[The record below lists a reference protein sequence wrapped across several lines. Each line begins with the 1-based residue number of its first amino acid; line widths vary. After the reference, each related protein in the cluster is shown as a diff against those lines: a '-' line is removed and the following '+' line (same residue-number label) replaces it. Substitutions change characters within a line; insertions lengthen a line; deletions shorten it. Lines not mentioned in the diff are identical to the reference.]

1 MHIEVTDT
9 VCSADSD
16 GLNGFAN
23 AGDDQEFGTSSVHGF
38 KFIPRSSPT
47 CEMGRN

>member
-23 AGDDQEFGTSSVHGF
+23 AGDDQEFGTSGVYGF